1 VIISKLRAS
10 NVLKYSQL
18 EINDIPSKGQIAI
31 CGPNES
37 GKTTI
42 VESICFALFGRT
54 FSLGPEN
61 ITKIIRWGEQNCEV
75 DLEFIGTDRR
85 AYRINRS
92 LDDEGT
98 HSARLYHG
106 GESEPFAIGPATV
119 QDAIVN
125 ACGFDYPQY
134 LDALYLAQ
142 REISAPH
149 SQSDTIKAIAGTVE
163 LESIIKDLRIEVGE
177 AEQEIQ
183 QIDEIRAELKQR
195 MEELAIDEQAF
206 AAVDA
211 DKIGIQQQIE
221 EGETEITRMKE
232 ASKDLQTGFKKLID
246 ANNEFN
252 QAPLHE
258 TALTQW
264 RLFGTQFEKSLQ
276 TLQSTCFPIKPDH
289 RICSDN
295 ALTEFARDFKQ
306 RLNAFDAVRLPLSAL
321 RARLGYLLGE
331 PSQSMDTG
339 VEEAPIP
346 MQLDKARGHLFR
358 TRIRRVVTET
368 AFILSALV
376 TIAIWAGWWLFK
388 FPTSSQHT
396 GRAANW
402 LGENFTWWH
411 SDILFWS
418 LPAAI
423 VLTILTA
430 FLWFKSARTISRIKK
445 QRGAL
450 EQIERRLAATQSH
463 ANAIES
469 VDSDPFTKVA
479 QGLHKLNDE
488 DIDNALELFET
499 DQGNI
504 FVHDKAHAHYKA
516 SLTTAI
522 DEGKHDLNDLRE
534 YIAVETGRI
543 AQTNEERRASLERL
557 DEKLADLHARQQQ
570 VEELSEKIDEKNA
583 EIAHHDDYVRLRR
596 LARKLAMDTCRNIYL
611 RFNGVLTKYTSA
623 IMPKLTDGRYQQMQ
637 IDDDLNVRV
646 FSTEKNDFAEL
657 DELSSGTQRQMLL
670 AVRLAV
676 AKALTEATQTGKQ
689 FIILDEP
696 FAFFDRERINS
707 TLKALPNVDNQMKQI
722 WIIAQEFESRYHFK
736 QFIACSRDANELI
749 VGKASAPQRLEEET
763 GTVS

>member
-1 VIISKLRAS
+1 MIISKLRAS

-18 EINDIPSKGQIAI
+18 ELHDIPTKGQIAI
-31 CGPNES
+31 SGPNES

-61 ITKIIRWGEQNCEV
+61 ITKIIRWGEQSCEV
-75 DLEFIGTDRR
+75 ELEFIGTDQH

-98 HSARLYHG
+98 HSARLFHG
-106 GESEPFAIGPATV
+106 DESEPFAIGPATV
-119 QDAIVN
+119 QDAIIN

-149 SQSDTIKAIAGTVE
+149 SQSDTIKAIAGTMD
-163 LESIIKDLRIEVGE
+163 LESIIKELHNEVDE
-177 AEQEIQ
+177 AEHEIQ
-183 QIDEIRAELKQR
+183 QIDSIRADLKQR

-206 AAVDA
+206 DAVDA
-211 DKIGIQQQIE
+211 EKARIHEQIDE
-221 EGETEITRMKE
+221 DEKEISHMKE
-232 ASKDLQTGFKKLID
+232 ASKALQTGFEKLID
-246 ANNEFN
+246 AKNKFN
-252 QAPLHE
+252 QASMHE
-258 TALTQW
+258 TALSQW
-264 RLFGTQFEKSLQ
+264 RLLGEQIEESLQ
-276 TLQSTCFPIKPDH
+276 TVQSTGMPIKSDH
-289 RICSDN
+289 RLCSNN
-295 ALTEFARDFKQ
+295 ALTEFVRDLKQ
-306 RLNAFDAVRLPLSAL
+306 RLHAFDAVRVPLNAH
-321 RARLGYLLGE
+321 RARLGYLLDE
-331 PSQSMDTG
+331 PSKRTDTG

-346 MQLDKARGHLFR
+346 EQLQKARGHVFR
-358 TRIRRVVTET
+358 TRIRRMVMET
-368 AFILSALV
+368 AVILSAFA
-376 TIAIWAGWWLFK
+376 TIATWAAWW
-388 FPTSSQHT
+388 TSDTIS
-396 GRAANW
+396 
-402 LGENFTWWH
+402 
-411 SDILFWS
+411 WS
-418 LPAAI
+418 LLAAI
-423 VLTILTA
+423 VLSILTA
-430 FLWFKSARTISRIKK
+430 YLWFKSARTTSRIKK

-450 EQIERRLAATQSH
+450 EQIERRLATTQSH
-463 ANAIES
+463 AKTIDS
-469 VDSDPFTKVA
+469 VDNEPFTQVA
-479 QGLHKLNDE
+479 QGLHQLNDE

-504 FVHDKAHAHYKA
+504 FVHEKPHVHFKD
-516 SLTTAI
+516 SLMLAI
-522 DEGKHDLNDLRE
+522 EEGKHDLNDLRE
-534 YIAVETGRI
+534 YIAVEIGRI
-543 AQTNEERRASLERL
+543 AQTDEERHASLERL
-557 DEKLADLHARQQQ
+557 DEKLAELHARKQQ
-570 VEELSEKIDEKNA
+570 VEELSEKIDAKNT
-583 EIAHHDDYVRLRR
+583 EIGHHEDYIRLRR

-611 RFNGVLTKYTSA
+611 RFNSVLTKYTSG

-736 QFIACSRDANELI
+736 QFIACSRDANELV
-749 VGKASAPQRLEEET
+749 VGKTSTPQQRVEEET